1 MATDFD
7 LFVIGGGSG
16 GIAAAR
22 QAAKHGA
29 RVGLAEANR
38 LGGTCVNR
46 GCVPKKLMVYA
57 AQFAGQFEA
66 AAGYGWRLTPP
77 QFDWPTL
84 TAAVDGEVNRLGDLY
99 KDRLE
104 QSGVQLFGQRAR
116 FVDGHTLAV
125 GEATVTAAKILIAVG
140 GRPTRPDTIAGIDL
154 AITSD
159 DVFQLP
165 QQPRQLAI
173 IGGGYIGSEFACI
186 FHGLGTEVVQIIRSD
201 KILRGFDDDLRQ
213 AVHGAMEQRGIR
225 ILTHSEPIALTK
237 TEAGVQVTVS
247 TPQGEETVCCDAV
260 SLAATGR
267 QPNLEGLGLHHTE
280 VEVEDGAIVVD
291 AHHRTTVPHI
301 FAVGDVTNRV
311 NLTPVA
317 VREGRGFADAEFG
330 HQPSPMAYDAVP
342 SAVFTS
348 PEIGTVG
355 LSEAAAREKFG
366 EDICTYDSRF
376 QPLYYALTEQSAPAL
391 VKLVVQRSTE
401 RVLGAHMVGDHAAE
415 IMQGVAI
422 ALTMGATKADFDATL
437 AIHPSSAEEWVTM
450 G

>member
-237 TEAGVQVTVS
+237 TEAGVKVTVS
-247 TPQGEETVCCDAV
+247 TPRERRPF
-260 SLAATGR
+260 AAT
-267 QPNLEGLGLHHTE
+267 
-280 VEVEDGAIVVD
+280 
-291 AHHRTTVPHI
+291 
-301 FAVGDVTNRV
+301 
-311 NLTPVA
+311 
-317 VREGRGFADAEFG
+317 
-330 HQPSPMAYDAVP
+330 P
-342 SAVFTS
+342 SAWRPPVVS
-348 PEIGTVG
+348 PT
-355 LSEAAAREKFG
+355 
-366 EDICTYDSRF
+366 
-376 QPLYYALTEQSAPAL
+376 
-391 VKLVVQRSTE
+391 
-401 RVLGAHMVGDHAAE
+401 
-415 IMQGVAI
+415 
-422 ALTMGATKADFDATL
+422 
-437 AIHPSSAEEWVTM
+437 
-450 G
+450 